1 MEFDLEKI
9 VNKHDRFYAKM
20 FLDLKDTF
28 DDDDE
33 YPGYYVKSLIDGIVA
48 RIR

>member
-1 MEFDLEKI
+1 MEFDLSKI
-9 VNKHDRFYAKM
+9 VDKPDRIYAKM

-28 DDDDE
+28 DDDE
-33 YPGYYVKSLIDGIVA
+33 MYPGYHVKSLIDGIVA